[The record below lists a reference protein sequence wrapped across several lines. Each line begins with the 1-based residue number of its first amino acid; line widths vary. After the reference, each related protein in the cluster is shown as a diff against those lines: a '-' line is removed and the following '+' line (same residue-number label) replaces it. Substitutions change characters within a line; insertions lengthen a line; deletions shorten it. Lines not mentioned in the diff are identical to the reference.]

1 MQLLH
6 SPASP
11 FVRKV
16 RILLRE
22 AGGEGRVSE
31 TPVST
36 TPYATAPELAARNP
50 LGKIPALVR
59 EDGPTLYDSRV
70 ITRFLDD
77 MLGAGLYPAARLW
90 DVLVIEATADGIMDA
105 AVAMTYE
112 SRFREAG
119 ASDDYLAAQW
129 AKVARAL
136 DALEGQWISH
146 LSGPL
151 DMGQIAVA
159 SALGYL
165 DLRHGARGWREG
177 RPALAA
183 WHARFEDRPS
193 YAETRPE

>member
-31 TPVST
+31 VPVHT
-36 TPYATAPELAARNP
+36 TPYETAPELAARNP

-59 EDGPTLYDSRV
+59 DDGPTLYDSRV

-77 MLGAGLYPAARLW
+77 MLGAGLYPAGRLW

-112 SRFREAG
+112 SRFRGEA
-119 ASDDYLAAQW
+119 ASADYLDAQW
-129 AKVARAL
+129 SKVARAL
-136 DALEGQWISH
+136 DALEKQWISH

-165 DLRHGARGWREG
+165 DLRHGARNWRQG
-177 RPALAA
+177 RDALAA
-183 WHARFEDRPS
+183 WHARFEERPS